1 MSETN
6 EIQETVKKK
15 KKWLI
20 PVIIAGAATMILAIV
35 AAVVIFSVISV
46 TAPKRKLQKQLD
58 LGEKYLSDLDYENAI
73 LAYREAIRIDPKS
86 EPAYLGLSHV
96 YETMADNYHNQN
108 DLDKA
113 IENLDEAID
122 VLADGYNETSSEVIK
137 DEKERIEKK
146 KEEFEEEARTF
157 EVIDISEAPEKEK
170 LIGFLSSIGWWGEN
184 FDCNNPDILHDF
196 VQFMLACDVLCD
208 FSQYTDYLK
217 EPYQDKDY
225 DLHFDGAGLDWI
237 LSNIYNFGN
246 QDLADFKN
254 ELSHTNE
261 GGYTSSLYYSNGEYI
276 SPLGGIGGGNEA
288 RIKEVQTDG
297 KQYRVI
303 FDIYWDDFEDG
314 MYYGSTNYALMEYK
328 IIDGKGYWS
337 VYKVSENDFF
347 EDPVK
352 KGGEIEKTEW
362 ESIYATVLEQNLKF
376 IKNTGSG
383 DSADQYVPGGIMEAV
398 GWLDQEEILKNI
410 GYVIMDI
417 NGDDIPELL
426 IGEHGYPGTNEQN
439 DIVWGGY
446 SYYYG
451 ANGGEVVFFLDGWT
465 RNQYMWIG
473 NGLFYHEGSG
483 SASSGSVGFARLFK
497 DGSLLTWDDF
507 YFFEGAD
514 VYHNNL
520 GTYNVDQSTRATL
533 SVEELFQL
541 KDKYTFER
549 LPFKPLNE

>member
-1 MSETN
+1 M
-6 EIQETVKKK
+6 
-15 KKWLI
+15 
-20 PVIIAGAATMILAIV
+20 
-35 AAVVIFSVISV
+35 
-46 TAPKRKLQKQLD
+46 
-58 LGEKYLSDLDYENAI
+58 
-73 LAYREAIRIDPKS
+73 
-86 EPAYLGLSHV
+86 
-96 YETMADNYHNQN
+96 
-108 DLDKA
+108 
-113 IENLDEAID
+113 
-122 VLADGYNETSSEVIK
+122 
-137 DEKERIEKK
+137 
-146 KEEFEEEARTF
+146 EE
-157 EVIDISEAPEKEK
+157 
-170 LIGFLSSIGWWGEN
+170 
-184 FDCNNPDILHDF
+184 
-196 VQFMLACDVLCD
+196 
-208 FSQYTDYLK
+208 
-217 EPYQDKDY
+217 
-225 DLHFDGAGLDWI
+225 
-237 LSNIYNFGN
+237 
-246 QDLADFKN
+246 
-254 ELSHTNE
+254 
-261 GGYTSSLYYSNGEYI
+261 
-276 SPLGGIGGGNEA
+276 
-288 RIKEVQTDG
+288 
-297 KQYRVI
+297 
-303 FDIYWDDFEDG
+303 
-314 MYYGSTNYALMEYK
+314 
-328 IIDGKGYWS
+328 
-337 VYKVSENDFF
+337 
-347 EDPVK
+347 
-352 KGGEIEKTEW
+352 
-362 ESIYATVLEQNLKF
+362 
-376 IKNTGSG
+376 
-383 DSADQYVPGGIMEAV
+383 V